1 MSHCG
6 LPSLLRVSFKTT
18 TKNNPELP
26 RKSKATLKKTDVGF
40 FPFLQWGVNQSRLF
54 FKRLIFHFLCIDIRT
69 YSQKHEFILPKT
81 LVVLFRC
88 LISKDNKLLIFKCIC

>member
-6 LPSLLRVSFKTT
+6 FPSLLRVSFKTT
-18 TKNNPELP
+18 TKNHPKLP

-54 FKRLIFHFLCIDIRT
+54 FKLLIFHFLWIDMHT
-69 YSQKHEFILPKT
+69 CSQKHKFILPKT
-81 LVVLFRC
+81 LVVLFRH
-88 LISKDNKLLIFKCIC
+88 LISKDNKIQIFKCIC